1 MYPDGGV
8 WCVRTRVRSSREGGR
23 MGRWSRE
30 SLESGMNIYS
40 NELCND
46 LIGVSQIDTVYG
58 VIRNINL

>member
-1 MYPDGGV
+1 MLHSAH
-8 WCVRTRVRSSREGGR
+8 RVQEEGR
-23 MGRWSRE
+23 MGRRSRE
-30 SLESGMNIYS
+30 SLKSGMNIYS